1 MCPECPPKWKIAV
14 EVLAEIKADFDS
26 KRKTAAPRTPTLR
39 GEANRVLF
47 VVKDSLALLQLRD
60 VLVCG
65 IDSVCDSRCVRT
77 VVPAVCGVNFLPTPF
92 FRLLLLCVLY

>member
-47 VVKDSLALLQLRD
+47 VVKDSLALVQLRD

-77 VVPAVCGVNFLPTPF
+77 VVPAVCM
-92 FRLLLLCVLY
+92 RR